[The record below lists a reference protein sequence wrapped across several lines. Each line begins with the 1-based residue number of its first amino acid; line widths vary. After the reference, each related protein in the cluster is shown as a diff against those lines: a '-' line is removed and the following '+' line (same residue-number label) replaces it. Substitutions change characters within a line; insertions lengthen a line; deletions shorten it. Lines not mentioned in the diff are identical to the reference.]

1 MPDAIFSASHCNA
14 VFPQHSGDMQ
24 VCSLDYGE
32 MDGQTA
38 VACGVRGEAER
49 EGREEGGGRREEG
62 EGSERPM
69 RSHLILPPPY

>member
-1 MPDAIFSASHCNA
+1 
-14 VFPQHSGDMQ
+14 
-24 VCSLDYGE
+24 

-62 EGSERPM
+62 EGK
-69 RSHLILPPPY
+69 